1 MTAPGR
7 PPRIAVIGGGIS
19 GLAAAH
25 RLVELS
31 RARAQPIDLHLIE
44 ARPRLGGVIATERS
58 DGCIIEAGPDSFL
71 SEKPAALR
79 LCERLGIADRLV
91 GTREAFRRTLVV
103 RGGRLHPIPEGFVL
117 LAPTRFWPLIASP
130 LFTWPGKLRM
140 ALDLALPRGARGD
153 ESLARFVTRRLG
165 REAFER
171 VAQPLVSGIYTAD
184 PERLSVAAAMPRLL
198 EMERTERSLILG
210 MWRQQRRGS
219 AVASG
224 DSGARWSLFLS
235 FDAGMQTLV
244 DRLTQALPEGIVHLA
259 TPVQAI
265 ARDAGGWRVAD
276 HAPYDAVI
284 LAVPA
289 FAAAELLRGSDA
301 ALADDLAAIE
311 YASIAIVSLVFDRE
325 AIPHPLDGFGFVVPS
340 IERRALLAGTFSSI
354 KFPGRAPATRVLVRA
369 FVGGALRP
377 EVVELD
383 DDALLDLVRGDLAD
397 LLGVRA
403 APVLTRIIRW
413 PRSMPQYAVG
423 HLERGARIARRVPA
437 LPGLR
442 LAGNA
447 YGGVGI
453 PDCIRSGEAAA
464 ESLLPPAGPNAAEC
478 D

>member
-1 MTAPGR
+1 
-7 PPRIAVIGGGIS
+7 
-19 GLAAAH
+19 
-25 RLVELS
+25 
-31 RARAQPIDLHLIE
+31 
-44 ARPRLGGVIATERS
+44 VIATERS

-210 MWRQQRRGS
+210 MWRQQRRAAAS
-219 AVASG
+219 AT
-224 DSGARWSLFLS
+224 DNSGARWSLFLS

-244 DRLTQALPEGIVHLA
+244 DRLAQALPEGVVHLA
-259 TPVQAI
+259 EPVRSI

-289 FAAAELLRGSDA
+289 PAAAELLRGSDA

-311 YASIAIVSLVFDRE
+311 YASTAIVSLAFDRE
-325 AIPHPLDGFGFVVPS
+325 AIPHPLDGFGFVVPL

-354 KFPGRAPATRVLVRA
+354 KFPGRAPATRVLIRA

-383 DDALLDLVRGDLAD
+383 DGALLDLVRRDFAD
-397 LLGVRA
+397 LLGVCA
-403 APVLTRIIRW
+403 EPVLTRISRW

-423 HLERGARIARRVPA
+423 HLERVARIARRVQA

-447 YGGVGI
+447 YDGVGI

-464 ESLLPPAGPNAAEC
+464 ESLLPPTHPHTVEC